1 MVDFIFYNYGDISV
15 RNFSINQE
23 IDPFI
28 KTEQPALL
36 KHAHTL
42 TVHFLK
48 FTVIQSS
55 YILCI
60 FDSFD
65 FYCYT

>member
-42 TVHFLK
+42 TVHL
-48 FTVIQSS
+48 
-55 YILCI
+55 I
-60 FDSFD
+60 F
-65 FYCYT
+65 